1 MVFSAASCLLPTM
14 CVPLPPL
21 CPQVFDEVAN
31 EVVLKHFRHYKT
43 MLRDQVH
50 VRIVGHQIV
59 LSLRLLRQSHLN
71 KLVRV
76 VGVVTRRTQVFP
88 QVQSVTFDCTHCKH
102 SVGPFKQAEGAELR
116 PELCIMCERTGSF
129 RINQAA
135 TVYR

>member
-1 MVFSAASCLLPTM
+1 
-14 CVPLPPL
+14 
-21 CPQVFDEVAN
+21 VAN
-31 EVVLKHFRHYKT
+31 EVVLKHYKHYKT
-43 MLRDQVH
+43 MLRDEVH
-50 VRIVGHQIV
+50 VRIVGHEIV

-88 QVQSVTFDCTHCKH
+88 QIQSVTFDCANCKS
-102 SVGPFKQAEGAELR
+102 SVGPFKQTEGAEIR
-116 PELCIMCERTGSF
+116 PEMCTVCDHTGTF